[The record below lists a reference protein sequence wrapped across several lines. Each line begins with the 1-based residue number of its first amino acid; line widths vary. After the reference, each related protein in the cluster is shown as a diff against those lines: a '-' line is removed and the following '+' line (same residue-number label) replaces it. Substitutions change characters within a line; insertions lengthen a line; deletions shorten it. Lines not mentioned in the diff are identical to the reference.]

1 MMSWIPTSPS
11 KRADSP
17 GFLLSFVLKSFDFSS
32 GLIGLSVRFS
42 IVFPF
47 TIDCLKMKS
56 TFIATL
62 LILWCTLSGMTAY
75 AQFQITNP
83 VSRMVYQR
91 NNANV
96 ANVPIAGLCPV
107 NSSSVQA
114 RLVSRQG
121 GSTTGWQPISEGVSQ
136 GYFQGYIY
144 NVQGGWYDLEVQI
157 NGGTILRTERI
168 GVGEVFVTAGQS
180 NSWGS
185 NWNKAASYDDRVN
198 VASYRTENPSSFSEY
213 DLPMNFQQAGPGSNM
228 APTSPVFMWGKLGD
242 LLAQKLGVPVM
253 FFGAAQPGSSS
264 QQWADA
270 ANGAVNIGGALNLV
284 NSGPYHA
291 LGAAI
296 LHYLRRTGCRA
307 VLWHQGE
314 SDNNANSTQG
324 YFNNIMAAINK
335 SRSQMPG
342 GNLSWVIA
350 KVSYF
355 PATPMFGRVG
365 QPERDQNIINAQNML
380 AGQSNNWSGPNTDNM
395 TGSYYRPHDGLHFAD
410 QSHDNDQNPGARE
423 LANAWNNELNGGF
436 FGGIQPSIPSSKGLI
451 TTGYVH
457 VNGQISFGFG
467 ASTNVSVPFKTTAPS
482 RDNIYKVEI
491 LTEGGQ
497 ILADLGTGSG
507 NNINV
512 NIPNWA
518 NGRYRLRV
526 CSVNPYIAGESS
538 DPFQVYGSGS
548 GTPDGGPVGPTSTQP
563 TTPTAPEGPTTP
575 TGSFA
580 LTQPDYNCSTGAFTF
595 KSTGPAGQVLYWA
608 AGITGQTTNPGP
620 YTVRPLSDWGP
631 MTLNGSYNGQTVT
644 YSFDWKGYCNGG
656 GSTTPTTPTTP
667 TIPTTP
673 TGSFALT
680 QPDYNCSTGAFTFK
694 STGPAGQVLY
704 WAAGI
709 TGQTTNPGPYT
720 VRPLSDW
727 GPMTLNGSYNGQ
739 TVTYSFDWKGY
750 CNGGGSTTPTT
761 PTTPTIPTT
770 PTGSFALSQ
779 PDYNCSTGAFTFKS
793 TGPAGQVLYWTA
805 GITNPTT
812 TAGPY
817 TVRPLSDWGPMTLN
831 GSYNGQTVTYSFD
844 WKGYCNGGGSTT
856 PTTPTIPT
864 TPTANGNY
872 EGFLDYSNC
881 NGVGGWIWDQNNP
894 NSAVTIEF
902 YKNGVSTGVTTLAS
916 NYRSDLQNA
925 GKGNGA
931 HGFSLA
937 LPQAFRTGSNVTL
950 TARVQGSTFQLSNT
964 FTVNCPQFVA
974 RIAISPEADGY
985 DYVVYPNPTA
995 DQITVKSTNQTA
1007 EVLNVVNLKGETIQA
1022 HGKGN
1027 LPLHD

>member
-595 KSTGPAGQVLYWA
+595 KSTGPAGQVLYWT
-608 AGITGQTTNPGP
+608 AGITNPTTTAGP

-680 QPDYNCSTGAFTFK
+680 
-694 STGPAGQVLY
+694 
-704 WAAGI
+704 
-709 TGQTTNPGPYT
+709 
-720 VRPLSDW
+720 
-727 GPMTLNGSYNGQ
+727 
-739 TVTYSFDWKGY
+739 
-750 CNGGGSTTPTT
+750 
-761 PTTPTIPTT
+761 
-770 PTGSFALSQ
+770 Q

-1022 HGKGN
+1022 HEKVIFPYTIDLTTAPAGMYIIDIQNAGTRSTRKVIRR
-1027 LPLHD
+1027 